1 MIQHLENGTEQC
13 DRFHVNTNGTIDVGL
28 MQINSVHLKN
38 GVSLSDLVDCHKNVD
53 IAYALYKK
61 QGRISIIPLDIEL
74 VNLVADHALL
84 QQISSKYEGK
94 VVSRKDILSLAQL
107 LKKRGDLKSIIHL
120 QRKYIELAGE
130 WWLFLLVLLLLSAE
144 WAIRKRSGM

>member
-1 MIQHLENGTEQC
+1 
-13 DRFHVNTNGTIDVGL
+13 
-28 MQINSVHLKN
+28 
-38 GVSLSDLVDCHKNVD
+38 
-53 IAYALYKK
+53 
-61 QGRISIIPLDIEL
+61 
-74 VNLVADHALL
+74 
-84 QQISSKYEGK
+84 
-94 VVSRKDILSLAQL
+94 L

>member
-1 MIQHLENGTEQC
+1 MKNEEGKSYPYSFTRNEKAYYLNAGYFPAGNYTYEA
-13 DRFHVNTNGTIDVGL
+13 
-28 MQINSVHLKN
+28 SVKT
-38 GVSLSDLVDCHKNVD
+38 
-53 IAYALYKK
+53 AQALYKK

>member
-1 MIQHLENGTEQC
+1 
-13 DRFHVNTNGTIDVGL
+13 
-28 MQINSVHLKN
+28 
-38 GVSLSDLVDCHKNVD
+38 
-53 IAYALYKK
+53 
-61 QGRISIIPLDIEL
+61 